1 MNRRLLL
8 AASMIA
14 AGLSVGVAGAPSP
27 VPRAQAGQ
35 SGALDLVFEQGKRLF
50 EQFNY
55 DEAVKSF
62 NQLISALTAPGQTPR
77 QDLLVQAYELRARSR
92 FSLGDNAGAEQ
103 DFAALLG
110 VKPDFKL
117 GAVSPRV
124 VAIFEGVRK
133 ITVGQVSL
141 QVTPAGEVQI
151 DGKPVQAKEA
161 AQVFDMT
168 SGEHTLT
175 VNRPGHRPLTQTFTI
190 APATV
195 TPVAVT
201 LERVSATVT
210 VRSQPEGA
218 EVVLDGKV
226 VGTTARAP
234 ANAGQDAGGV
244 FVINDLA
251 PGDHRLLLRR
261 ECHVSVEQVIA
272 VKPED
277 IDTEVMRLTPAI
289 ADVAIRT
296 NATAATVFVDGVSR
310 GAAPAN
316 LEICEGTH
324 LIEVRGPKGRFA
336 DRRAWKPGEK
346 VTLDAELRSAFPI
359 VVARGDANADQLRS
373 TVERALAPAKQ
384 VMIYTPAAT
393 ELQSLKD
400 EIVPVDWLAPPP
412 ADGTAATSRVPA
424 DVTRELGKKFSARL
438 GVQGVAAVT
447 AGSQPYLVTIS
458 LLAAGSADPDVITI
472 NLSDPASTGRA
483 MTLLG
488 SSLPPIVR
496 PSLETAFIDVAG
508 TPGAA
513 DADDGRARCA
523 GAKAGH
529 AVGDVIVN
537 AGGRAIA
544 SVADLRARIATVA
557 PPALDLPLEVRGPGG
572 ASRKASATLAMIA
585 DTIPMR
591 DSGIVYNRALLDLQE
606 AAGRPGTPAATAAA
620 KLNLAIV
627 HMRLA
632 NWDDAQAVL
641 KDVQLPDGPGV
652 SAGTVAYLSGL
663 CAEATGRSADAQAA
677 FAKAAASTL
686 ARLWNDGP
694 LVAPLAQAK
703 LGKR

>member
-1 MNRRLLL
+1 MNRRELL
-8 AASMIA
+8 AACLIA
-14 AGLSVGVAGAPSP
+14 ACLSAGLAGAPALP
-27 VPRAQAGQ
+27 PRAQAGQ
-35 SGALDLVFEQGKRLF
+35 SGALDLLFEQGKRLF
-50 EQFNY
+50 DQFSY
-55 DEAVKSF
+55 DEAVKVF
-62 NQLISALTAPGQTPR
+62 NQLINTMTVAGQTPR

-92 FSLGDNAGAEQ
+92 FALGDTAGAEQ

-110 VKPDFKL
+110 VQPDFKL
-117 GAVSPRV
+117 GSGISPRV
-124 VAIFEGVRK
+124 VAAFEGVRK

-141 QVTPAGEVQI
+141 QVTPAGEVMI
-151 DGKPVQAKEA
+151 DGKPVQANET

-175 VNRPGHRPLTQTFTI
+175 AARPGHRPLSQSFTI

-195 TPVAVT
+195 TPVAIT
-201 LERVSATVT
+201 LERVSATLT
-210 VRSQPEGA
+210 VRSLPEGA

-261 ECHVSVEQVIA
+261 DCHVSVEQTISA
-272 VKPED
+272 KPED
-277 IDTEVMRLTPAI
+277 IDTEVMRLAPAI
-289 ADVAIRT
+289 ADVAVRT
-296 NATAATVFVDGVSR
+296 NAAGAAVFVDGIAK

-316 LEICEGTH
+316 LEICEGSH

-359 VVARGDANADQLRS
+359 VVVRGDANADQLRA
-373 TVERALAPAKQ
+373 TVERAMAPAKQ
-384 VMIYTPAAT
+384 VMLYTPAAS

-400 EIVPVDWLAPPP
+400 EIVPVEWLAPPP

-424 DVTRELGKKFSARL
+424 DVTRELGKKFAARL

-508 TPGAA
+508 TPGAVVVRV
-513 DADDGRARCA
+513 GGT
-523 GAKAGH
+523 GAKAGL

-537 AGGRAIA
+537 AGGRPIA

-557 PPALDLPLEVRGPGG
+557 PPALDLPLEVKSASG
-572 ASRKASATLAMIA
+572 ASRKVSATLAMIA

-591 DSGIVYNRALLDLQE
+591 DSAIVYNRALLDLQE

-627 HMRLA
+627 HMRLG
-632 NWDDAQAVL
+632 NWDDAQAAL

-652 SAGTVAYLSGL
+652 SAGTVAYLTGL

-677 FAKAAASTL
+677 FTKAAASTL